1 MARLA
6 ALRESERTGRRML
19 LDAFPPGAEVVPWR
33 ALREYRDIVPDLL
46 AEAREELTRARARLR
61 SGVPIEERDY
71 ADVEAA
77 ANRLLELDAAANGQR
92 DLRVSAELLASR
104 DAVWADL
111 VVPDLPEDELAVDLA
126 RAKTRATRFA
136 AQLERRYAY
145 DLFSHNCVSEIF
157 ETVGVSGAGPGGRL
171 DGRTAL
177 EFTAFVSPRSVDRRS
192 NVPQP
197 PTL

>member
-1 MARLA
+1 M
-6 ALRESERTGRRML
+6 
-19 LDAFPPGAEVVPWR
+19 
-33 ALREYRDIVPDLL
+33 
-46 AEAREELTRARARLR
+46 
-61 SGVPIEERDY
+61 
-71 ADVEAA
+71 EAA

-126 RAKTRATRFA
+126 RAKTKARRFA

-157 ETVGVSGAGPGGRL
+157 ETVGVSGAGLGGRL

-177 EFTAFVSPRSVDRRS
+177 EFIPFVSARARGPPLERRPADDALV
-192 NVPQP
+192 VPP
-197 PTL
+197 LAARRDVPA